1 MRIGIPDDG
10 GPLVPATPTTTARL
24 VGLGYDVSVAAGAG
38 AGAGFPDAA
47 YEAAGAVIVPDAA
60 AWSADVVAITRA
72 PDVLAAPGPAGLRPG
87 ARGPDGLRIGAVL
100 IAQMAPA
107 SRPDLVRALAN
118 RGVTALALDAVPRI
132 SRAQSLD
139 VLSALSN
146 VAGYR
151 AVVEAAGE
159 FGGMFSGQ
167 VTAAG
172 TTPPANV
179 FVIGAGVAGL
189 AAIGA
194 AGSLGAQVRAFDVRP
209 EVAEQIESM
218 GATVV
223 RADDAAQQVSADGY
237 ASALTTD
244 QEAAALRVYAAETA
258 AADIVVTTA
267 LVRGTAPTT
276 ITAEMVAQ
284 MRPGSVIVD
293 LAAPGGGN
301 CELTVPGQRVVSPNG
316 VVVLGWTD
324 LPDRMPRHT
333 SELLGTAVAN
343 LVQLGTPARDGHLAL
358 DPADAVVRG
367 MTVAAGGEVLWPPP
381 PVAVSS
387 SVARPPAGDP
397 AGTAPGPGP
406 ARPAGRGAQPAGRG
420 AQPAASGSRPAQPT
434 ARTGLLAV
442 GALLAAL
449 AVGASPADQA
459 AHFTV
464 LALAVVVGF
473 YVISH
478 VSHALHTPLMSQ
490 TNAISGII
498 LVGGMLQIGSA
509 DPVVTTLAVLASA
522 VASIN
527 IFGGFLVTHR
537 MLGMFRRGPAN
548 VSGAQVTPV
557 TPESGAGPSGM
568 GQPGAGRGDLGE
580 GSPR

>member
-24 VGLGYDVSVAAGAG
+24 VGLGYTVSVAAGAG
-38 AGAGFPDAA
+38 AEAGFPDTA
-47 YEAAGAVIVPDAA
+47 YEAAGAVIVPDTD

-72 PDVLAAPGPAGLRPG
+72 PDVLAASGPAGLRPG

-100 IAQMAPA
+100 IAQIAPA
-107 SRPDLVRALAN
+107 ARPDLVRALAN
-118 RGVTALALDAVPRI
+118 RGVTAFALDAVPRI

-151 AVVEAAGE
+151 AVVEAAAE

-194 AGSLGAQVRAFDVRP
+194 AGSLGARVRAFDVRP

-223 RADDAAQQVSADGY
+223 RADDAAQQVSTDGY

-244 QEAAALRVYAAETA
+244 QEAAAMRAYGVETA

-276 ITAEMVAQ
+276 ITAEMVAN

-301 CELTVPGQRVVSPNG
+301 CELTVPGERVVSANG
-316 VVVLGWTD
+316 VVVLGYTD

-343 LVQLGTPARDGHLAL
+343 LVQLGTPDRDGLLAL
-358 DPADAVVRG
+358 DPDDVVVRG

-387 SVARPPAGDP
+387 SVPRPEPVAPSAAEPVGTPGAR
-397 AGTAPGPGP
+397 P
-406 ARPAGRGAQPAGRG
+406 ARPAGA
-420 AQPAASGSRPAQPT
+420 GSRPAHP
-434 ARTGLLAV
+434 AVRPVLVGV

-449 AVGASPADQA
+449 AVAGSPADQI

-498 LVGGMLQIGSA
+498 LVGGMLQIGSS

-537 MLGMFRRGPAN
+537 MLGMFRRGAP
-548 VSGAQVTPV
+548 T
-557 TPESGAGPSGM
+557 
-568 GQPGAGRGDLGE
+568 E
-580 GSPR
+580 GSSR

>member
-1 MRIGIPDDG
+1 MRIGVPDDG
-10 GPLVPATPTTTARL
+10 GPLVPATPATTGRL
-24 VGLGYDVSVAAGAG
+24 VGLGYEVAVTAGAG
-38 AGAGFPDAA
+38 ARAGFPDTA
-47 YEAAGAVIVPDAA
+47 YAAAGAAVVPDAE
-60 AWSADVVAITRA
+60 AWAADVVVATRA
-72 PDVLAAPGPAGLRPG
+72 PDDLTAPGPAALRPG
-87 ARGPDGLRIGAVL
+87 AVL
-100 IAQMAPA
+100 VAQVAPA
-107 SRPDLVRALAN
+107 ARPDLVRALAD

-151 AVVEAAGE
+151 AVVEAAAE
-159 FGGMFSGQ
+159 FGGMFAGQ

-237 ASALTTD
+237 ASALTAD
-244 QEAAALRVYAAETA
+244 QEAAALRAYAVETA
-258 AADIVVTTA
+258 GADIVVTTA

-276 ITAEMVAQ
+276 ITAEMVAG

-293 LAAPGGGN
+293 LAAPSGGN
-301 CELTVPGQRVVSPNG
+301 CELTVPGERVVSDNG
-316 VVVLGWTD
+316 VVVLGYTD

-343 LVQLGTPARDGHLAL
+343 LVQLGTPGRDGVLAL
-358 DPADAVVRG
+358 DPDDVVVRG

-381 PVAVSS
+381 PVSVS
-387 SVARPPAGDP
+387 
-397 AGTAPGPGP
+397 APQSLVEPSLVEPVETSPGSRQ
-406 ARPAGRGAQPAGRG
+406 ARPAG
-420 AQPAASGSRPAQPT
+420 SGSRQARPAESGSRQARPAKSGVRPPKSGARAPF
-434 ARTGLLAV
+434 ARTVLLGLAAVLAV
-442 GALLAAL
+442 L
-449 AVGASPADQA
+449 AVAASPPDQA

-537 MLGMFRRGPAN
+537 MLGMFHHSPAD
-548 VSGAQVTPV
+548 G
-557 TPESGAGPSGM
+557 
-568 GQPGAGRGDLGE
+568 GD
-580 GSPR
+580 R

>member
-1 MRIGIPDDG
+1 MRIGVPDDG
-10 GPLVPATPTTTARL
+10 GPLVPATPATTGRL
-24 VGLGYDVSVAAGAG
+24 VGLGYEVAVAAGAG
-38 AGAGFPDAA
+38 ARAGFPDAA
-47 YEAAGAVIVPDAA
+47 YAAAGAAVVPDAE
-60 AWSADVVAITRA
+60 AWGADIVVATRA
-72 PDVLAAPGPAGLRPG
+72 PDDLTAPGPAALRPG
-87 ARGPDGLRIGAVL
+87 AVL
-100 IAQMAPA
+100 VAQVMPA
-107 SRPDLVRALAN
+107 ARPELVRALAD

-151 AVVEAAGE
+151 AVVEAAAE
-159 FGGMFSGQ
+159 FGGMFAGQ

-172 TTPPANV
+172 TTPPADV

-194 AGSLGAQVRAFDVRP
+194 AGSLGARVRAFDVRP

-237 ASALTTD
+237 ASALTAD
-244 QEAAALRVYAAETA
+244 QEAAALRAYAVETA
-258 AADIVVTTA
+258 GADIVVTTA

-276 ITAEMVAQ
+276 ITAEMVAG

-301 CELTVPGQRVVSPNG
+301 CELTVPGERVVSDNG
-316 VVVLGWTD
+316 VVVLGYTD

-343 LVQLGTPARDGHLAL
+343 LVQLGTPGRDGVLAL
-358 DPADAVVRG
+358 DPDDAVVRG

-381 PVAVSS
+381 PVAVSVS
-387 SVARPPAGDP
+387 QSPGEPAPVEPVGTPAPPVEPVEASPGSRPP
-397 AGTAPGPGP
+397 
-406 ARPAGRGAQPAGRG
+406 RPAGS
-420 AQPAASGSRPAQPT
+420 AARAPF
-434 ARTGLLAV
+434 ARTVLLAL
-442 GALLAAL
+442 GAVLAAL
-449 AVGASPADQA
+449 AVAAAPPDQA

-498 LVGGMLQIGSA
+498 LVGGVLQIGSA

-537 MLGMFRRGPAN
+537 MLGMFHRSPADVSDVQVARGRRGPD
-548 VSGAQVTPV
+548 T
-557 TPESGAGPSGM
+557 
-568 GQPGAGRGDLGE
+568 RGGGE
-580 GSPR
+580 R